1 MVFNE
6 MLPNG
11 VSGLTMLELRRGL
24 YSAISSGPGGMSVK
38 FRSNKLANVVWKL
51 EETFVYHRL
60 EVEDELTQ
68 LERLPIDL
76 STASKN

>member
-24 YSAISSGPGGMSVK
+24 YSAISSGPG
-38 FRSNKLANVVWKL
+38 ANVVWKL